1 MKGKPAIIISILFG
15 VLAWV
20 FVWLYLSSREQEL
33 LQIADL
39 RPVVVAAT
47 DILPGTAIEENMIA
61 ETQVPLKFMQPSA
74 FSSIR
79 DAVGQVPAVPIQEGS
94 QITGTSMTGVGRS
107 LSTKIPRGT
116 RAVSMAVTDVSGVSS
131 LIRPNNYVDV
141 LATLKLGSGVGASD
155 QRTFVTT
162 VFQNVL
168 VLAVGR
174 DVGEVTARAADD
186 ADTLAALAAQNR
198 DQSFSTVT
206 LALTPQQAQE
216 LILAQD
222 VGDVSLA
229 LRSFREGE
237 DPITLTR
244 SVPSGVFGVDDSAIA
259 PRRAPSWQEIRGNSV
274 R

>member
-1 MKGKPAIIISILFG
+1 MKGKPAIIISVLFG
-15 VLAWV
+15 ILAWV
-20 FVWLYLSSREQEL
+20 FVWLYLTTREREL
-33 LQIADL
+33 LQIADQ

-61 ETQVPLKFMQPSA
+61 ETQVPLKFLQPGA
-74 FSSIR
+74 FSSVR

-94 QITGTSMTGVGRS
+94 QVTGTSMTGVGRA
-107 LSTKIPRGT
+107 LSTKIPRGR
-116 RAVSMAVTDVSGVSS
+116 RAISVAVTDVTGVSS

-141 LATLKLGSGVGASD
+141 LATLKLGTAPGSSD

-168 VLAVGR
+168 VLAVGQ
-174 DVGEVTARAADD
+174 DTGEVTERAPDD
-186 ADTLAALAAQNR
+186 DGLSALSGS
-198 DQSFSTVT
+198 QSQTFNTVT
-206 LALTPQQAQE
+206 LALAPDQVQD

-222 VGDVSLA
+222 IGDISLS

-237 DPITLTR
+237 QPIDLDR
-244 SVPSGVFGVDDSAIA
+244 SVPSGVFGVDDSALV
-259 PRRAPSWQEIRGNSV
+259 PRRAPSWQEIRGSS